1 MHVLLV
7 EPFGMPTSHPH
18 QARHG
23 LFGHM
28 DEPGCRPDATAFA
41 EMVDPLLGL
50 GLWKLCVEQG
60 GAAPF
65 RELFPAAPTTQQ
77 ADTVVPIHLADDK
90 VASSCPAKQ
99 LAFSID
105 TR

>member
-1 MHVLLV
+1 VLIV
-7 EPFGMPTSHPH
+7 EPFGMPTRHAH
-18 QARHG
+18 QASHR

-28 DEPGCRPDATAFA
+28 DEPGRRPDATAFA
-41 EMVDPLLGL
+41 EMVDHLLSL
-50 GLWKLCVEQG
+50 GLWKLRVEQG

-65 RELFPAAPTTQQ
+65 REFFPAAPTTQQ
-77 ADTVVPIHLADDK
+77 AETILPIHLADDE
-90 VASSCPAKQ
+90 VAGSCPAKQ